1 MTADTLN
8 LATAFRFARREL
20 RGGLKGFRVF
30 VACLALG
37 VGAIAAVG
45 SLSSMLQDGLA
56 SQASAILGGDAEVSL
71 TQRDIDEEELA
82 WLETQGT
89 VSQTRESRVM
99 ARGLESDIRSLVE
112 VKAVD
117 ENYPLY
123 GEVELSGG
131 LSLLDATKKVGD
143 VWGAAVEA
151 KVLPRLG
158 IAPGDLVRIGDINVE
173 LRATIEVEPDRVSTG
188 FLFAPRVFIAP
199 EALDQSGLVQVG
211 SQVQNKY
218 RIKLPEG
225 VDTSLWMEAAKANLK
240 PDAAERLRGPDDG
253 TQGAEQFILRV
264 SLFLSMVG
272 LTTLIIGGLGV
283 GNAIKSYL
291 ESKTETIATY
301 KCLGA
306 TGTFIF
312 QSFLMQVLI
321 IASIGIA
328 LGLAIGMI
336 TPMLVIWFIGDL
348 LPITAEISVY
358 PLPLALAALNGLL
371 VTLGFAIWPLA
382 RARDIEPA
390 ALFRDMVDGHRGRP
404 SARYIFAVIAIFT
417 LLAILAVFITPYR
430 LFALIFLAGAITCFV
445 LLRLEAY
452 GLMRLAKAMG
462 RPKNPGLRL
471 ALTNLYR
478 PGATTTNV
486 VLSVGLGLTLLVGV
500 ALIQGNISTQ
510 IQEELPAAA
519 PSFFMLD
526 IRRDQAEP
534 FDELVNSIP
543 GTKELQR
550 QPWVRAT
557 ISKIKGAEP
566 DMESIS
572 PEARWVLQRERN
584 VTYRSDKPDN
594 RILIE
599 GEWWPID
606 YNGPPQISLDNEVAQ
621 GLGVGLGDTMTF
633 SIVGRE
639 IDAEIANLVD
649 VDLTAGDTNFYV
661 MFAPGALEE
670 APQQNVALVMA
681 EPNSEEAIYKAVTD
695 TFPNVTVVWIREA
708 LLALNGLLESIALA
722 VQSTGAV
729 TLLAGVLVM
738 AGGLASGFRR
748 RVYDAVILKVLGA
761 TRGKILASYFMEFA
775 FLGLG
780 TAVVAAIVGTLA
792 GFLVVTVG
800 MEATW
805 YFLPLTLVGTVLAA
819 TAITILLGLLGTWR
833 ALAQKAAPVLRSE

>member
-1 MTADTLN
+1 MTSDSLN
-8 LATAFRFARREL
+8 FATALRFARREL

-45 SLSSMLQDGLA
+45 SLSATLQDGLA
-56 SQASAILGGDAEVSL
+56 SQGLAILGGDAEIYL
-71 TQRDIDEEELA
+71 TQRDIDDAERA
-82 WLETQGT
+82 WIMTQGT
-89 VSQTRESRVM
+89 VSQVRESRVM
-99 ARGLESDIRSLVE
+99 ARGLESDVRSLVE
-112 VKAVD
+112 VKAAD
-117 ENYPLY
+117 DLYPLY
-123 GEVELSGG
+123 GELELSGAQS
-131 LSLLDATKKVGD
+131 LSDATRNVAG

-158 IAPGDLVRIGDINVE
+158 IAPGDLIRIGDIDVE
-173 LRATIEVEPDRVSTG
+173 LRATIEAEPDRVSTG

-199 EALDQSGLVQVG
+199 DALDQSGLVQVG
-211 SQVQNKY
+211 SQVEYKY
-218 RIKLPEG
+218 RVKLPDSINR
-225 VDTSLWMEAAKANLK
+225 VAWMETAKANLK
-240 PDAAERLRGPDDG
+240 PDAAQRLRGPDDG

-264 SLFLSMVG
+264 SLFLSLVG

-283 GNAIKSYL
+283 GNAIKAYL

-312 QSFLMQVLI
+312 QSFLMQVLA
-321 IASIGIA
+321 IALIGIV
-328 LGLAIGMI
+328 LGVVIGI
-336 TPMLVIWFIGDL
+336 VAPILLIWFIGDL
-348 LPITAEISVY
+348 LPISAEASVY
-358 PLPLALAALNGLL
+358 PLPLALAALNGVL

-390 ALFRDMVDGHRGRP
+390 ALFRDMVDAHRARP
-404 SARYIFAVIAIFT
+404 RWPYMVAVIAIFVA
-417 LLAILAVFITPYR
+417 LAILAVLITPYR
-430 LFALIFLAGAITCFV
+430 LFAFAFLAGAVTCFA

-500 ALIQGNISTQ
+500 ALIQGNISKQ

-526 IRRDQAEP
+526 IRRDQAEA
-534 FDELVNSIP
+534 FDELVQSIP
-543 GTKELQR
+543 GTKELVR
-550 QPWVRAT
+550 QPLVRAT
-557 ISKIKGAEP
+557 ISKIKGEEP
-566 DMESIS
+566 DMDAIA

-584 VTYRSDKPDN
+584 VTYRADKPDN
-594 RILIE
+594 TTVLE
-599 GEWWPID
+599 GEWWQSD
-606 YNGPPQISLDNEVAQ
+606 YDGAPQISLTGDVAR
-621 GLGVGLGDTMTF
+621 GLRVGIGDTMTF
-633 SIVGRE
+633 SIVGRTIE
-639 IDAEIANLVD
+639 AQIANIVD
-649 VDLTAGDTNFYV
+649 VDVTQGGTNFNV
-661 MFAPGALEE
+661 IFAPGALEE
-670 APQQNVALVMA
+670 APQQNLALVMA
-681 EPNSEEAIYKAVTD
+681 EAESEEEIYKAVTD
-695 TFPNVTVVWIREA
+695 AFPNITVVWIREA

-792 GFLVVTVG
+792 GFLIVTLG

-805 YFLPLTLVGTVLAA
+805 YFLPLTLAGTVLAA